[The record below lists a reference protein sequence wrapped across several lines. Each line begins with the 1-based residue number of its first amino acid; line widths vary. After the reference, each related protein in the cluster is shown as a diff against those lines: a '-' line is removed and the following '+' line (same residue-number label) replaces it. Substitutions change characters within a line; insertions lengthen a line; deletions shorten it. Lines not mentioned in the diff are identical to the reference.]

1 MLRHSGTALALSGVE
16 QNNAEG
22 SDIMKAPKKTASIF
36 QWAADPAATCIGQ
49 TRARVAE
56 VMVSDP
62 IPGRVCVPAAG
73 HVARARKEVS
83 PLVLYERKGDVGF
96 ITAKVNNVGEV
107 YDEIDALLDE
117 IERDKDVRTV
127 AIFTLDGLFASLP
140 IR

>member
-1 MLRHSGTALALSGVE
+1 MGMALALSKVE
-16 QNNAEG
+16 LNSAEG

-36 QWAADPAATCIGQ
+36 QWVADSAATCLGP

-56 VMVSDP
+56 VRVSDP

-73 HVARARKEVS
+73 HAARARQEVS
-83 PLVLYERKGDVGF
+83 RLVLYERKGDIGF

-117 IERDKDVRTV
+117 IERDKNIRTV
-127 AIFTLDGLFASLP
+127 AIFTLDGLFAALP

>member
-1 MLRHSGTALALSGVE
+1 
-16 QNNAEG
+16 
-22 SDIMKAPKKTASIF
+22 MKAPKRTASIF
-36 QWAADPAATCIGQ
+36 QWAADPVATYTDQ

-73 HVARARKEVS
+73 YTVRARKEVS
-83 PLVLYERKGDVGF
+83 RLVLYEKRGDVGF

-117 IERDKDVRTV
+117 IEKNKDVRTV
-127 AIFTLDGLFASLP
+127 AIFTLDGLFAALP